1 MRILNDTTEL
11 QIRLRPDEVDPYVQ
25 FVLTA
30 PPSRF
35 RRELIE
41 QLRRECLIE

>member
-1 MRILNDTTEL
+1 MRVFSTQSEV